1 MNTEFS
7 PISFSTAFSLLLHA
21 VFAVAIV
28 QTQDVMQATGRGIEI
43 ELVSSSYISQQLET
57 EQAANKAA
65 SVPQQQ
71 QQQQQPAAQQETH
84 NKNSTAKNIEARQE
98 DTTMQLAKVPASV
111 SNSIDNDYGEKAVT
125 RSTDTARN
133 YSTIIE
139 LLHSKISEHKQY
151 PYMARRQRREGIA
164 RVEFVLYPDGSIDE
178 AHLVNSSRTRSLD
191 NAAIK
196 AVESIEPFLFAK
208 EYLQQPEAFQVDVVF
223 NVL

>member
-21 VFAVAIV
+21 VFAVAIM
-28 QTQDVMQATGRGIEI
+28 QTQDVIQATGKGIEI
-43 ELVSSSYISQQLET
+43 ELVSSSYISQQVET
-57 EQAANKAA
+57 EQAANRAA
-65 SVPQQQ
+65 SMSQTLK
-71 QQQQQPAAQQETH
+71 PARQQEVNNENTPTEY
-84 NKNSTAKNIEARQE
+84 NEASRETATK
-98 DTTMQLAKVPASV
+98 QLAETSASALG
-111 SNSIDNDYGEKAVT
+111 SIEDDSGEKT
-125 RSTDTARN
+125 ISRSTNAAMHN
-133 YSTIIE
+133 SAIIE

-208 EYLQQPEAFQVDVVF
+208 DYLQQPEAFQVDVVF

>member
-1 MNTEFS
+1 MDNGFR
-7 PISFSTAFSLLLHA
+7 PISVSAAFSLLLHA
-21 VFAVAIV
+21 SLAVAV
-28 QTQDVMQATGRGIEI
+28 LQTGDVIQAMGEGVEI
-43 ELVSSSYISQQLET
+43 ELVSSSYISRQVET

-65 SVPQQQ
+65 SMP
-71 QQQQQPAAQQETH
+71 QQQQPAAQQETH
-84 NKNSTAKNIEARQE
+84 NRNSPAENIDARQE
-98 DTTMQLAKVPASV
+98 DTTRQLAKVPASV
-111 SNSIDNDYGEKAVT
+111 SNSIDNDAGEKAVT

-133 YSTIIE
+133 NSTIIE

-151 PYMARRQRREGIA
+151 PYMARRQRREGVA